1 MTRITGMDEHFRK
14 LATRLTGPVL
24 VLGAGGFVGANL
36 LRRLLETRDD
46 AYGTVRRLPA
56 WRLWG
61 VPPAQLV
68 ETDLLNP
75 LELDSVL
82 ARVRPRTVFNCVSY
96 GAYSFETDPDRI
108 YRVNFQLTATLVGKL
123 REMGVA
129 FYAHAGSSAEY
140 GENAAGPAETE
151 PSRPNSD
158 YSVSKLACAS
168 LLSFYGRKKG
178 FPCANLRLYSAFGPF
193 EDASRL
199 IPALVINGTEGRYP
213 DLVNP
218 EISRD
223 FVFIDDV
230 CEAFAAA
237 AVNLPPERYGES
249 FNVGT
254 GRRMTVADA
263 AKAAGG
269 LFGIKTAPVF
279 GSMPERAWDLK
290 EWYSN
295 PRAAGSVLGWTART
309 SFEDGLKRTA
319 DWYRGLPDKGKY
331 AASSKRIP
339 AGTRDS
345 VSVIVACYRDEPA
358 IPVMY
363 ERLKAVFARLGMD
376 YEIIF
381 VNDNSPDNSEKAIMD
396 ISRKDSHVIGIS
408 HSRNFGS
415 QAAFRSGMEMA
426 GKASCVLL
434 DGDLQDP
441 PELIAEFAEKWR
453 EGYDVVYGR
462 RRKRE
467 ASLFMQAAYKLFYR
481 VFRYFSYLSIPEDA
495 GDCSLIDRK
504 VVNCLLKFPERDLFL
519 RGLRA
524 FAGFRQVGVDYVRPA
539 RMFGTTTNSL
549 IRNIWWAKKG
559 IFSFSYAPLNL
570 MSFLGSLLLLIS
582 LLLGVLQAVA
592 RVLFPGIA
600 PRGATTLLLVVL
612 FFGAVNLFATAML
625 GEYIGKIF
633 EEVKRRP
640 MFIRRGIIR
649 DGEIREVIGGAQIP
663 RTR

>member
-1 MTRITGMDEHFRK
+1 MDEHFRD
-14 LATRLTGPVL
+14 LAIRLTGPVL

-36 LRRLLETRDD
+36 LRHLLEAREDV
-46 AYGTVRRLPA
+46 YGTVRRLPA
-56 WRLWG
+56 WRLEG
-61 VPPAQLV
+61 VKPERLV
-68 ETDLLNP
+68 ETDLLNSVEVDS
-75 LELDSVL
+75 LLD
-82 ARVRPRTVFNCVSY
+82 RVQPRTVFNCVSY
-96 GAYSFETDPDRI
+96 GAYSFETDSDLM
-108 YRVNFQLTATLVGKL
+108 YRTNFQLTASLVGKL
-123 REMGVA
+123 LARDIA

-140 GENAAGPAETE
+140 GENAAGPAETD
-151 PSRPNSD
+151 PGRPNSD
-158 YSVSKLACAS
+158 YSVSKLACAN
-168 LLSFYGRKKG
+168 LLSYYGRKKG
-178 FPCANLRLYSAFGPF
+178 FPCANLRLYSVFGPF

-199 IPALVINGTEGRYP
+199 IPALVINGTEGRFP
-213 DLVNP
+213 ELVNP
-218 EISRD
+218 GISRD
-223 FVFIDDV
+223 FVYVDDV
-230 CEAFAAA
+230 CEAFVAA
-237 AVNLPPERYGES
+237 AVNLPPERRGES

-254 GRRMTVADA
+254 GRKVTVADA
-263 AKAAGG
+263 AKSAGG

-279 GSMPERAWDLK
+279 GSLPDRAWDLK
-290 EWYSN
+290 DWYSN

-309 SFEDGLKRTA
+309 SFEEGLRKTA
-319 DWYRGLPDKGKY
+319 DWYRGLPDQGKY
-331 AASSKRIP
+331 PSSSKKVR

-376 YEIIF
+376 HEIIF
-381 VNDNSPDNSEKAIMD
+381 VNDNSPDASERVIAE
-396 ISRKDSHVIGIS
+396 ISRRDSHVIGIS

-415 QAAFRSGMEMA
+415 QAAFRSGMELA
-426 GKASCVLL
+426 SKASCVLL

-441 PELIAEFAEKWR
+441 PELIAEFVAKWR

-467 ASLFMQAAYKLFYR
+467 ASLFMRTAYKLFYR
-481 VFRYFSYLSIPEDA
+481 VLGYFSYISIPEDA
-495 GDCSLIDRK
+495 GDCSLIDRRMM
-504 VVNCLLKFPERDLFL
+504 NCLINFPERDLFL

-570 MSFLGSLLLLIS
+570 MSFLGTFLLLIS
-582 LLLGVLQAVA
+582 LLLGVLQVIA
-592 RVLFPGIA
+592 RVLFPDIA
-600 PRGATTLLLVVL
+600 PRGVTTLLLVVL

-649 DGEIREVIGGAQIP
+649 DGEIREVSGGAQIP